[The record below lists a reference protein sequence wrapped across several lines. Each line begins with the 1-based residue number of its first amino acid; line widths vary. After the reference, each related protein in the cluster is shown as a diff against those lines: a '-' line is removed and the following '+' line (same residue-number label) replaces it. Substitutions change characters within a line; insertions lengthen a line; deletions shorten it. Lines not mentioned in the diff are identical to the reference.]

1 MVLRVGFKIYI
12 YIHTIYFLVLAVL
25 GLRCTS
31 FSLVAG
37 SGGYSLVVACRL
49 LIAVAS
55 LRPSTGSRCV
65 GFSSQGAGAELL
77 QSTWD
82 LLRPGNEP
90 CLH

>member
-25 GLRCTS
+25 GLCCTS

-55 LRPSTGSRCV
+55 LTAEHRLQVCGLQQSRCR
-65 GFSSQGAGAELL
+65 G
-77 QSTWD
+77 
-82 LLRPGNEP
+82 
-90 CLH
+90 